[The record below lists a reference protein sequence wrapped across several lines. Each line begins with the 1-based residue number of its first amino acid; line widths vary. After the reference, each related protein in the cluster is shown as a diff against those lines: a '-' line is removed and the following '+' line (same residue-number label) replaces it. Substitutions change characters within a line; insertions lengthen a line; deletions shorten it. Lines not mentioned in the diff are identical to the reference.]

1 MRAALAML
9 RSERRARWFFAAH
22 GQSSLGTGAA
32 YVALILLA
40 YDRLA
45 SPWAIALV
53 LLADFLPAML
63 LGPVFGAAADRWS
76 RRACAVVADLMRAAA
91 FIGLAFVDSLE
102 ATIALA
108 LVAGAGSALFL
119 PAAMAAIPGL
129 VDRRNVPAATSL
141 YGALTDL
148 GHTAGPGLAA
158 LALLVVGPE
167 TLMVAN
173 GASFAVSAVIL
184 ARLQFGAVRP
194 FDKRSE
200 PRSLLAQAVA
210 GSRTVLALRGVRA
223 IIVASSAVILCA
235 GMFNVAELLLV
246 REELDAGG
254 ATFSMM
260 VGVFGLGVVIGS
272 LAGASGGTLR
282 DLKRRYLLGI
292 LATGVGL
299 IGAGL
304 APYLPVAVA
313 AFALAGM
320 GNGLVLVHERLLLLS
335 SVPDALLGRVFGLKD
350 AGTSWGFAIAFVG
363 AGGLLTVLGTREVIV
378 LGGVLSLAVWAAA
391 TWSLRGQWAD
401 PDEAD
406 EEHDGADRLTA
417 ERRRRARA
425 PLGAAG

>member
-76 RRACAVVADLMRAAA
+76 RRTCAVIADLLRAGA

-102 ATIALA
+102 ATVALA

-119 PAAMAAIPGL
+119 PAVMAAIPGL
-129 VDRRNVPAATSL
+129 VERPRVPAATSL
-141 YGALTDL
+141 YGALTDF

-158 LALLVVGPE
+158 LALLLVSPE
-167 TLMVAN
+167 TLMIAN

-184 ARLQFGAVRP
+184 ARLPFGAVLP
-194 FDKRSE
+194 LDKRGE
-200 PRSLLAQAVA
+200 PRSLLAQAIS
-210 GSRTVLALRGVRA
+210 GSRTVLAMRGVRA
-223 IIVASSAVILCA
+223 IIVASSAVILFA

-246 REELDAGG
+246 REELDGGG

-260 VGVFGLGVVIGS
+260 VGMFGLGVVLGS

-292 LATGVGL
+292 LATGIGL

-304 APYLPVAVA
+304 APHVAVATA

-320 GNGLVLVHERLLLLS
+320 GNGLVLVHERLLLQT
-335 SVPDALLGRVFGLKD
+335 SVPDELLGRVFGLKD
-350 AGTSWGFAIAFVG
+350 AGTAWGFALAFVG
-363 AGGLLTVLGTREVIV
+363 AGALLTVLGTREVIV
-378 LGGVLSLAVWAAA
+378 LGGASSLAVCAAA
-391 TWSLRGQWAD
+391 AWSLRGAW
-401 PDEAD
+401 PEAT
-406 EEHDGADRLTA
+406 EEVETAERLTA
-417 ERRRRARA
+417 ERRRRARS
-425 PLGAAG
+425 PVGAAG

>member
-22 GQSSLGTGAA
+22 AQSSLGTGAA

-76 RRACAVVADLMRAAA
+76 RRTCAVIADLMRAAA
-91 FIGLAFVDSLE
+91 FIGLAFVDSLA
-102 ATIALA
+102 ATVALA

-119 PAAMAAIPGL
+119 PAVMAAIPGL
-129 VDRRNVPAATSL
+129 VDRRQVPAATSL
-141 YGALTDL
+141 YGALTDF
-148 GHTAGPGLAA
+148 GHTAGPALAA
-158 LALLVVGPE
+158 LALLFVSPE

-184 ARLQFGAVRP
+184 ARLQFGSVRP
-194 FDKRSE
+194 FDKRGE
-200 PRSLLAQAVA
+200 PRSLLAQAVS
-210 GSRTVLALRGVRA
+210 GSRTVLAMRGVRA

-246 REELDAGG
+246 REELGAGG

-260 VGVFGLGVVIGS
+260 VGVFGLGVVVGS
-272 LAGASGGTLR
+272 LAGASGGSVR
-282 DLKRRYLLGI
+282 DFKRRYLLGI

-304 APYLPVAVA
+304 APHLAVAIA
-313 AFALAGM
+313 AFALAGL
-320 GNGLVLVHERLLLLS
+320 GNGLVLVHERLLLQT
-335 SVPDALLGRVFGLKD
+335 SVPDELLGRVFGLKD
-350 AGTSWGFAIAFVG
+350 TGTSWGFAIAFVG
-363 AGGLLTVLGTREVIV
+363 AGALLTVLGTREVIV
-378 LGGVLSLAVWAAA
+378 IGGVLSLAVWAAA
-391 TWSLRGQWAD
+391 GWSLRDAWAG
-401 PDEAD
+401 PG
-406 EEHDGADRLTA
+406 EEGESAEGLTA

-425 PLGAAG
+425 PVGAAG